1 MGNAIKNALKL
12 GISLEGKSGCLFDPE
27 GVYPGV
33 SLGGTVMKRMGSHFV
48 AETGLEG
55 GFYVAPKSTDVSR
68 GPVGAFMGVGIFT
81 PFSESALIVTAR
93 GKSGYDFSNE
103 NPYAGVGMHAAIA
116 WETHDSEGNTPTIP
130 FIALDGGYTW
140 NHQHG
145 GEAIISAGFF
155 FDLGA

>member
-1 MGNAIKNALKL
+1 MDKALNLAIGLD
-12 GISLEGKSGCLFDPE
+12 GKTGCLFDPE

-33 SLGGTVMKRMGSHFV
+33 SLGLTAMKRVGSHVV

-55 GFYVAPKSTDVSR
+55 GFYVAPKSSDDSK
-68 GPVGAFMGVGIFT
+68 GPVGAFMGIGIFA

-93 GKSGYDFSNE
+93 GRSGYDFSKE
-103 NPYAGVGMHAAIA
+103 APYAGAGVHAAIT
-116 WETHDSEGNTPTIP
+116 WEAGDSEGRTPILP

-140 NHQHG
+140 DRRHG

>member
-1 MGNAIKNALKL
+1 MENALKL
-12 GISLEGKSGCLFDPE
+12 GIGMDVKSGCLFDPE

-33 SLGGTVMKRMGSHFV
+33 SLGMTVMKRMGPHFM

-55 GFYVAPKSTDVSR
+55 GFYVAPKSSDESK
-68 GPVGAFMGVGIFT
+68 GPVGAFMGAGIFA

-93 GKSGYDFSNE
+93 GRSGYDFSKE
-103 NPYAGVGMHAAIA
+103 NPYAGVGMHAALV
-116 WETHDSEGNTPTIP
+116 WETNDPAGKTPILP

-140 NHQHG
+140 DRKHG